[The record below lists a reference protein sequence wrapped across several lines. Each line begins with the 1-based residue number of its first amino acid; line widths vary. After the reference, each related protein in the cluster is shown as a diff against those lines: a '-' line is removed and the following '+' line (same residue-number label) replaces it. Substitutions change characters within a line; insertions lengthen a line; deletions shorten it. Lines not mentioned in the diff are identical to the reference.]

1 MADNTIDSLTLEI
14 SSNSEGAE
22 KALDKLVDSF
32 TKLQKSLGG
41 FKGFEEA
48 YSGLK
53 KLGNISTALNSDKV
67 DRYASAMGKL
77 SCSIKDFSKA
87 GANIDSTIRNL
98 GKLSEFDFSRL
109 QISGDFTGLRN
120 LVKGSGKFAEAA
132 IKLAAVKPTE
142 INRAV
147 KAIEK
152 LGNINL
158 SGIAQGLN
166 ALKGTDTTVLNDFG
180 ATFQGFTSSLA
191 GAEKVSAGISKL
203 FSSLAQM
210 SASADNMSIVQN
222 SLPGVSTEIRKFIDT
237 MATSPSISEE
247 ISSVISALSGISSAG
262 NKIQKTVS
270 LLPDLTA
277 GIQAFIQS
285 LSDVPKLNNDVVK
298 VVESLA
304 KIAPAG
310 AKAGTAARN
319 LQKNIQSLSGSMAGL
334 EKNSERGL
342 TGVKGFSSQLF
353 SAMGIVGGIYGII
366 SGIKNAINYSSDLAE
381 AQNVVVQGFGA
392 LSYMADDFASNS
404 VWLFGISS
412 LSAKKMSGQFAA
424 MARSLGVVPERAT
437 EMALSLT
444 GLAGDL
450 ASFWNVSHDVAQTAL
465 ESVFTGETES
475 LKKFAVVLTQANLQQ
490 FAYSK
495 GINKS
500 VSAMTQAEQAQLRYA
515 YVMEA
520 TAAAHG
526 DFSRTSAG
534 WAGQVRILVGQF
546 QNLAGIVGGGLKAA
560 FLPVITVLN
569 ALIAKIISLANL
581 IASFIG
587 KLFGVKPQA
596 ASAGAGLSEMAESA
610 GSLGNNM
617 DAAAGGI
624 GEIGD
629 AAKKSQKSLN
639 GFIAGWH
646 EVNNMT
652 SNEGVGDS
660 GGGAG
665 SGASLPDMAIPNKY
679 QFTVEAEDQATPV
692 LDRIISRA
700 KELSVLF
707 LTGFEVGRGN
717 TEVFGDIQENILS
730 IQTSLNKI
738 FTDYK
743 VVTSFNNM
751 IDSLAYNAGIKSGA
765 FVSVGAT
772 ILDNITG
779 GASIYLEEAKERIKE
794 YLVKM
799 FDITGE
805 TDTIVTNFIVAV
817 SEILTVFRS
826 DDAKQI
832 TADIIQI
839 FSDGFMGVTQ
849 LAFRF
854 GADVLGLI
862 LNPITENSEGFKEA
876 ISNTLAP
883 LENILGTLADSFTRV
898 WEEIDQMYE
907 AHISPLFSSL
917 SNGISE
923 IIETLLGGY
932 NEHIAPVLDS
942 LSKKFTD
949 VWQGT
954 IEPLLSNFI
963 GLLDDVADLVK
974 TVWENILQ
982 PVVNW
987 IAKNI
992 MPIVAPV
999 LENVGIVFLNTFEE
1013 IGKLFDA
1020 FITTARGVIQ
1030 FIDGVFSG
1038 DWSKAW
1044 EGIKTTFKGIW
1055 DAMPDFIKT
1064 PIRTIV
1070 GFINSMI
1077 NAVESGVNCVIR
1089 ALNAMSFDVPDWIP
1103 GIGGETF
1110 GFDLNKISL
1119 PRIPQ
1124 LARGGVLEKGQVGL
1138 LEGSGSEAVV
1148 PLEKNT
1154 KWISRVAATMSE
1166 EFGKYKLNTYVP
1178 KPARQFESYNLDR
1191 FRHDMRMERDVQMA
1205 EQQFEIRRQNQ
1216 LLEKLIDVVE
1226 QKDLH
1231 IGDDDVFNAT
1241 RRGQNRFQRR
1251 TFRTGWAGID

>member
-1 MADNTIDSLTLEI
+1 MADNIIDSLVLEI
-14 SSNSEGAE
+14 DSDSSGAE
-22 KALDKLVDSF
+22 RALGKLAESLGN
-32 TKLQKSLGG
+32 LQKSLNGFNINSAVKG
-41 FKGFEEA
+41 FK
-48 YSGLK
+48 
-53 KLGNISTALNSDKV
+53 
-67 DRYASAMGKL
+67 
-77 SCSIKDFSKA
+77 
-87 GANIDSTIRNL
+87 
-98 GKLSEFDFSRL
+98 KLSEINFSKL
-109 QISGDFTGLRN
+109 QINDNFNGLTS
-120 LVKGSGKFAEAA
+120 LAKGAGEFADAAAKLSA
-132 IKLAAVKPTE
+132 IKPTD

-147 KAIEK
+147 KSIEK
-152 LGNINL
+152 LGNIDL
-158 SGIAQGLN
+158 SRMIRQINDLDGIKMDPFNQL
-166 ALKGTDTTVLNDFG
+166 GT
-180 ATFQGFTSSLA
+180 AFQGFTASLA
-191 GAEKVSAGISKL
+191 GAEKVSAGTSKL

-222 SLPGVSTEIRKFIDT
+222 SLPGVSAEIRKFIDT

-247 ISSVISALSGISSAG
+247 TSSVISALSGISSAG

-270 LLPDLTA
+270 ALPRLTT
-277 GIQAFIQS
+277 GIQSFIQS
-285 LSDVPKLNNDVVK
+285 LSNAPRVNNNVVK

-319 LQKNIQSLSGSMAGL
+319 LQKNIQSLSGSMQGL

-404 VWLFGISS
+404 VRLFGISS

-515 YVMEA
+515 YIMEA

-560 FLPVITVLN
+560 FLPVITVIN

-617 DAAAGGI
+617 DAVAGGI

-652 SNEGVGDS
+652 SDKDS
-660 GGGAG
+660 GG
-665 SGASLPDMAIPNKY
+665 SGGGGGTGSLPDMTLPEKY
-679 QFTVEAEDQATPV
+679 ELDITAEDEASPV
-692 LDRIISRA
+692 IEDIRKRLL
-700 KELSVLF
+700 ELSSLF
-707 LTGFEVGRGN
+707 SKGFRLGLGDTSVFDSIHQNIQSIGASFEEIFSDGRVA
-717 TEVFGDIQENILS
+717 TA
-730 IQTSLNKI
+730 
-738 FTDYK
+738 
-743 VVTSFNNM
+743 FNHM
-751 IDSLAYNAGIKSGA
+751 LDTLVYNAGAKVGS
-765 FVSVGAT
+765 FVSVGST
-772 ILDNITG
+772 IVDNITG
-779 GASIYLEEAKERIKE
+779 GISLYLGKSKESIQNWLIA
-794 YLVKM
+794 M
-799 FDITGE
+799 FDITAQS
-805 TDTIVTNFIVAV
+805 DTILTNFQVALAD
-817 SEILTVFRS
+817 IFTVFRS
-826 DDAKQI
+826 DPAKQI
-832 TADIIQI
+832 TADIIQV
-839 FSDGFMGVTQ
+839 FSDGFMGATE
-849 LAFRF
+849 LAGRL
-854 GADVLGLI
+854 GTSILDMVLT
-862 LNPITENSEGFKEA
+862 PITENSSGFKEA
-876 ISNTLAP
+876 LSNTLGPISAV
-883 LENILGTLADSFTRV
+883 LTTLANSFSQTWNKV
-898 WEEIDQMYE
+898 NQMYE
-907 AHISPLFSSL
+907 QHIEPMFTSIRDGL
-917 SNGISE
+917 SE
-923 IIETLLGGY
+923 VVETLLNGY
-932 NEHIAPVLDS
+932 NTYFAPVLDS
-942 LSKKFTD
+942 LSKKFSE
-949 VWQGT
+949 VWEGNIQ
-954 IEPLLSNFI
+954 PLLSNFI
-963 GLLDDVADLVK
+963 DLFGEVASFIENVWKNIFQPLLK
-974 TVWENILQ
+974 
-982 PVVNW
+982 W
-987 IAKNI
+987 IASKVFPVI
-992 MPIVAPV
+992 SPV
-999 LENVGIVFLNTFEE
+999 LEGIGTLVFDIFSGIVDTLN
-1013 IGKLFDA
+1013 G
-1020 FITTARGVIQ
+1020 FIAIAKGVIE
-1030 FIDGVFSG
+1030 FISGAFSN
-1038 DWSKAW
+1038 DWSKSW
-1044 EGIKTTFKGIW
+1044 EGVKSVFKEIW
-1055 DAMPDFIKT
+1055 NSMPNFIKG
-1064 PIRTIV
+1064 PIKLII
-1070 GFINSMI
+1070 GFVNSMI
-1077 NAVESGVNCVIR
+1077 EAIEDGINFVVRGMNN
-1089 ALNAMSFDVPDWIP
+1089 LQFDVPDWIP

-1110 GFDLNKISL
+1110 GFDLNEISL

-1148 PLEKNT
+1148 PLEKNA
-1154 KWISRVAATMSE
+1154 KWISRVVATMSE

-1251 TFRTGWAGID
+1251 TFKTGWAGVD

>member
-1 MADNTIDSLTLEI
+1 MADNIIDSLVLEI
-14 SSNSEGAE
+14 DSDSSGAE
-22 KALDKLVDSF
+22 RALGKLAESLGN
-32 TKLQKSLGG
+32 LQKSLNGFNINSAVKG
-41 FKGFEEA
+41 FK
-48 YSGLK
+48 
-53 KLGNISTALNSDKV
+53 
-67 DRYASAMGKL
+67 
-77 SCSIKDFSKA
+77 
-87 GANIDSTIRNL
+87 
-98 GKLSEFDFSRL
+98 KLSEINFSKL
-109 QISGDFTGLRN
+109 QINDNFNGLTS
-120 LVKGSGKFAEAA
+120 LAKGAGEFADAAAKLSA
-132 IKLAAVKPTE
+132 IKPTD

-147 KAIEK
+147 KSIEK
-152 LGNINL
+152 LGNIDL
-158 SGIAQGLN
+158 SRMIRQINDLDGIKMDPFNQL
-166 ALKGTDTTVLNDFG
+166 GT
-180 ATFQGFTSSLA
+180 AFQGFTASLA
-191 GAEKVSAGISKL
+191 GAEKVSAGTSKL

-222 SLPGVSTEIRKFIDT
+222 SLPGVSAEIRKFIDT

-247 ISSVISALSGISSAG
+247 TSSVISALSGISSAG

-270 LLPDLTA
+270 ALPRLTT
-277 GIQAFIQS
+277 GIQSFIQS
-285 LSDVPKLNNDVVK
+285 LSNAPRVNNNVVK

-319 LQKNIQSLSGSMAGL
+319 LQKNIQSLSGSIQGL

-404 VWLFGISS
+404 VRLFGISS

-515 YVMEA
+515 YIMEA

-560 FLPVITVLN
+560 FLPVITVIN

-596 ASAGAGLSEMAESA
+596 VSAGAGLSEMAESA

-617 DAAAGGI
+617 DAVAGGI

-652 SNEGVGDS
+652 SDKDS
-660 GGGAG
+660 GG
-665 SGASLPDMAIPNKY
+665 SGGGGGTGSLPDMTLPEKY
-679 QFTVEAEDQATPV
+679 ELDITAEDEASPV
-692 LDRIISRA
+692 IEDIRKRLL
-700 KELSVLF
+700 ELSSLF
-707 LTGFEVGRGN
+707 SKGFRLGLGDTSVFDSIHQNIQSIGASFEEIFSDGRVA
-717 TEVFGDIQENILS
+717 TA
-730 IQTSLNKI
+730 
-738 FTDYK
+738 
-743 VVTSFNNM
+743 FNHM
-751 IDSLAYNAGIKSGA
+751 LDTLVYNAGAKVGS
-765 FVSVGAT
+765 FVSVGST
-772 ILDNITG
+772 IVDNITG
-779 GASIYLEEAKERIKE
+779 GISLYLGKSKESIQNWLIA
-794 YLVKM
+794 M
-799 FDITGE
+799 FDITAQS
-805 TDTIVTNFIVAV
+805 DTILTNFQVALAD
-817 SEILTVFRS
+817 IFTVFRS
-826 DDAKQI
+826 DPAKQI
-832 TADIIQI
+832 TADIIQV
-839 FSDGFMGVTQ
+839 FSDGFMGATE
-849 LAFRF
+849 LAGRL
-854 GADVLGLI
+854 GTSILDMVLT
-862 LNPITENSEGFKEA
+862 PITENSSGFKEA
-876 ISNTLAP
+876 LSNTLGPISAV
-883 LENILGTLADSFTRV
+883 LTTLANSFSQTWNKV
-898 WEEIDQMYE
+898 NQMYE
-907 AHISPLFSSL
+907 QHIEPMFTSIRDGL
-917 SNGISE
+917 SE
-923 IIETLLGGY
+923 VVETLLNGY
-932 NEHIAPVLDS
+932 NTYFAPVLDS
-942 LSKKFTD
+942 LSKKFSE
-949 VWQGT
+949 VWEGNIQ
-954 IEPLLSNFI
+954 PLLSNFI
-963 GLLDDVADLVK
+963 DLFGEVASFIENVWKNIFQPLLK
-974 TVWENILQ
+974 
-982 PVVNW
+982 W
-987 IAKNI
+987 IASKVFPVI
-992 MPIVAPV
+992 SPV
-999 LENVGIVFLNTFEE
+999 LEGIGTLVFDIFSGIVDTLN
-1013 IGKLFDA
+1013 G
-1020 FITTARGVIQ
+1020 FIAIAKGVIE
-1030 FIDGVFSG
+1030 FISGAFSN
-1038 DWSKAW
+1038 DWSKSW
-1044 EGIKTTFKGIW
+1044 EGVKSVFKEIW
-1055 DAMPDFIKT
+1055 NSMPDFIKG
-1064 PIRTIV
+1064 PIKLII
-1070 GFINSMI
+1070 GFVNSMI
-1077 NAVESGVNCVIR
+1077 EAIEDGINFVVRGMNN
-1089 ALNAMSFDVPDWIP
+1089 LQFDVPDWIP

-1110 GFDLNKISL
+1110 GFDLNEISL

-1154 KWISRVAATMSE
+1154 KWISRVVATMSE

-1251 TFRTGWAGID
+1251 TFKTGWAGVD